1 MSEIILASE
10 NKNNMMKL
18 LLLHIALVSDV
29 SMWILIRGTKRL
41 INHVTGI
48 KGGTVAITKC

>member
-1 MSEIILASE
+1 MSDIILASE